1 MYVIIGANGYLGSY
15 FIKNILQYSTEQIIA
30 VARHKGQFYR
40 ERVEWVECNITD
52 FKAVETF
59 NSQYLKKNANNKILF
74 LAAYHNPD
82 LVEQNPKL
90 AWNTNVTALS
100 NFLNIA
106 DNVKRLFYPSTD
118 SVYGNGD
125 IKYKFKE
132 TDVLFPVNRY
142 GLHKTVAEKLV
153 TAYGYNVVRY
163 PFLIAPSLIPEKKHF
178 YDVIAESLLA
188 EEKVDMLA
196 DSYRSTLSFDTVSR
210 LTIELMERE
219 DDVPQILNVCGDKA
233 YSKYDVGLMIADKLR
248 VSRDLIV
255 PISMADSKAFFTTK
269 RASSTVMDN
278 SLLKS
283 ILGYESIDF
292 EI

>member
-1 MYVIIGANGYLGSY
+1 MYIIIGANGYLGSY
-15 FIKNILQYSTEQIIA
+15 FIKNILQYYEEQIIA
-30 VARHKGQFYR
+30 VARYKGQSYGKC
-40 ERVEWVECNITD
+40 VEWVEYDITD
-52 FKAVETF
+52 SQAIETF
-59 NSQYLKKNANNKILF
+59 NSQYLKKNTNNKILF

-90 AWNTNVTALS
+90 AWDINVTALS
-100 NFLNIA
+100 NFLNCA

-125 IKYKFKE
+125 VKYKFKE
-132 TDVLFPVNRY
+132 TDMLHPVNMY

-163 PFLIAPSLIPEKKHF
+163 PFLIGPSLIPKRKHF

-188 EEKVDMLA
+188 GKKVDMLA

-219 DDVPQILNVCGDKA
+219 NDVPQILNVCGDKA
-233 YSKYDVGLMIADKLR
+233 YSKYDVGLMIADKLC

-283 ILGYESIDF
+283 ILGYEFIDF
-292 EI
+292 EL